1 MERKTLKKIGML
13 LRVLSS
19 KKFRTAKRGNKLAK
33 VEALAQK
40 RIGETSKI
48 IELKLVE
55 LSRAQEEMSAL
66 NDLKDI
72 CEHLP
77 DYSKDNIAQRVG
89 NIMEFFGIAAPGE
102 GAPRKKKAK
111 KPSEGT
117 AAKKEAAPADKKAV
131 KKEAAPAQAGQ

>member
-40 RIGETSKI
+40 RITETSKI
-48 IELKLVE
+48 IDLKLAE
-55 LSRAQEEMSAL
+55 LSRAQEEMAAL

-72 CEHLP
+72 CEHLG
-77 DYSKDNIAQRVG
+77 DYSKDNIGTRVQ
-89 NIMEFFGIAAPGE
+89 NIMNFFGIAAPGE
-102 GAPRKKKAK
+102 GAPRKRKSKKEKAEGGEKKAPAK
-111 KPSEGT
+111 KE
-117 AAKKEAAPADKKAV
+117 AAAPKKEAAPAKT
-131 KKEAAPAQAGQ
+131 E

>member
-40 RIGETSKI
+40 RIAETTKI
-48 IELKLVE
+48 IDLKLVE
-55 LSRAQEEMSAL
+55 LSRAQEEMAAL

-77 DYSKDNIAQRVG
+77 DYSKDNIAGRVT
-89 NIMEFFGIAAPGE
+89 NIMQFFGIAAPGE

-111 KPSEGT
+111 KEGAP
-117 AAKKEAAPADKKAV
+117 AADKKAAAPADKKQPE
-131 KKEAAPAQAGQ
+131 KKAAAPVGQ